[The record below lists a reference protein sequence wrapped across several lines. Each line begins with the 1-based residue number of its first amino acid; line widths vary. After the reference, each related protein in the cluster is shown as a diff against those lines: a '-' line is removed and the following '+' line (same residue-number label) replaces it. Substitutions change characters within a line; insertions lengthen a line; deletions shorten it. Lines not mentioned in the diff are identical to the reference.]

1 MRRGLIAWSKTE
13 VPEAVFARRVARAQ
27 AALAADGL
35 DAFVTYVNITR
46 PAAASWFTGFVP
58 YWSEGVMILPQAAQ
72 PSLVVALSK
81 RVQGWIEATASVATV
96 ISTPHFG
103 REAAQRIAAF
113 APHARVGVLEIDAL
127 PTRTVAALREHGA
140 TLIDATALYERLRE
154 GADPTEITLSAR
166 AAGLARDALAGID
179 PTATG
184 VHATIANVERAARM
198 AGAED
203 VFVAVVPDFA
213 RTTVFGR
220 EPFANDVLGET
231 FAVRLTLAY
240 KGHWVRVVRTVART
254 PEHTARLA
262 RANDCFAAAV
272 AALPTTAQLAAAGTW
287 LIEGTPRSQPLE
299 ALAGTGA
306 ARDGVWRD
314 GTVVSAT
321 AILDVDGHRYA
332 AGGAAIIGS
341 SSRSSALLAAPLG

>member
-1 MRRGLIAWSKTE
+1 MRRGLISWSKTE
-13 VPEAVFARRVARAQ
+13 LPEAVFARRVARAQ
-27 AALAADGL
+27 AALAANGL

-58 YWSEGVMILPQAAQ
+58 YWSEGVMVLPQAAQ
-72 PSLVVALSK
+72 PALVVALSK
-81 RVQGWIEATASVATV
+81 RVQGWIEATASVASV

-113 APHARVGVLEIDAL
+113 APHARVGVLELDAL
-127 PTRTVAALREHGA
+127 PTRTAAALREHGA
-140 TLIDATALYERLRE
+140 TLVDATALFERLRE
-154 GADPTEITLSAR
+154 GADPTEIALCAR
-166 AAGLARDALAGID
+166 AAEMARDALASID

-184 VHATIANVERAARM
+184 VHATIANVERAARL

-203 VFVAVVPDFA
+203 VFVAVVPDFVRA
-213 RTTVFGR
+213 TVFGR
-220 EPFANDVLGET
+220 EPFANDKLGET

-262 RANDCFAAAV
+262 RANDRFAAAV
-272 AALPTTAQLAAAGTW
+272 AALPATTELAAAEGW

-299 ALAGTGA
+299 TLAGTGVA
-306 ARDGVWRD
+306 PDGVRLD
-314 GTVVSAT
+314 GKVVSAT

-332 AGGAAIIGS
+332 AGGVAIVGGS
-341 SSRSSALLAAPLG
+341 SHASALLAASLG